1 MTRRIEFVDLAKGIC
16 IMLVVLLHVF
26 GDMSGDV
33 IKIMNLFRMPLYFVL
48 SGLFFKTYDGLIPFL
63 KKKTNKLLI
72 PFIFVFLF
80 IVIPT
85 TILLDIKTGSEVT
98 WDRVLLDDNGKLNL
112 GIDGTMWFL
121 LCLFFINI
129 FFYVIFLLSKRK
141 LIVIVILSILCGII
155 GYMLNVYNQYLLVWM
170 DSALTAMPFFMLG
183 FVMRKYSSILS
194 EDFSRKDFLL
204 FIVSLGTLLLVY
216 CFNELCGTDVIGFAR
231 NEYNVHLFSLYLGGT
246 AGTMCVLLFSKFFGH
261 LPIVSYIGRYSIV
274 VLLTHL
280 LFLFVIRNLLYQA
293 RIPQE
298 DRVDINI
305 AVFVVVILLSLPTI
319 KFCVKYLPYCFAQKD
334 LWK

>member
-26 GDMSGDV
+26 GDMSGMV

-72 PFIFVFLF
+72 PFLFVFFF

-98 WDRVLLDDNGKLNL
+98 WDSVLLDYNGKLNL
-112 GIDGTMWFL
+112 GIDGSIWFL
-121 LCLFFINI
+121 LCLFFINF

-141 LIVIVILSILCGII
+141 LIVIVILSFFCGII
-155 GYMLNVYNQYLLVWM
+155 GYQLNVNNRYLLVWM

-183 FVMRKYSSILS
+183 FVMRKYSSVLN
-194 EDFSRKDFLL
+194 EDFSQKDLLL
-204 FIVSLGTLLLVY
+204 FVVSLVTLLLVY
-216 CFNELCGTDVIGFAR
+216 YFNESYGTDVIEFAR
-231 NEYNVHLFSLYLGGT
+231 NEYNIHLLSLYLGGSV
-246 AGTMCVLLFSKFFGH
+246 GTMCVLLFSKLFGH

-293 RIPQE
+293 RIPQN
-298 DRVDINI
+298 DRIDINI
-305 AVFVVVILLSLPTI
+305 AVFVVIILLSLPTI
-319 KFCVKYLPYCFAQKD
+319 KLCVKYLPYFFAQKD